1 MWRRKSIKVTVNNL
15 NMILNHIRDTFERSD
30 APKYLKKKLA
40 KLHPIFEI
48 VNAPKWQLY
57 GQAYLVGQYAKKCA
71 VKKRLKLKIH
81 THPSVYIDDNYFF
94 CILQINK
101 GAMHVVS
108 YRGLRYLVAHE
119 LAHLL
124 QIVVDEEVDGQFSYS
139 TALDHDSRWQNITKW
154 MGGTGSEI
162 IPFKEIW
169 V

>member
-1 MWRRKSIKVTVNNL
+1 
-15 NMILNHIRDTFERSD
+15 MILNHIRDTFERSD
-30 APKYLKKKLA
+30 APQYIKRKLA

-57 GQAYLVGQYAKKCA
+57 GQAYLVGQYAKKSA
-71 VKKRLKLKIH
+71 VKKRLKLKIQ
-81 THPSVYIDDNYFF
+81 THPTIYIDDTYFF

-101 GAMHVVS
+101 GAMHLVS

-124 QIVVDEEVDGQFSYS
+124 QIVLDEEVDGQYSYS
-139 TALDHDSRWQNITKW
+139 TALDHDARWGRITKW
-154 MGGTGSEI
+154 MGGTGSEL